1 MCLAVPGK
9 IVNITNELTALV
21 DLAGVERE
29 VSLELVPEAKEGNYV
44 LVHAGF
50 AIQVMDE
57 EEALK
62 TLELFKELMEHEK
75 IMTEQEDGAAGA

>member
-9 IVNITNELTALV
+9 IVKIAESFMALV

-44 LVHAGF
+44 LIHAGF
-50 AIQVMDE
+50 AIQLIDE

-62 TLELFKELMEHEK
+62 TLELFKEMMEY
-75 IMTEQEDGAAGA
+75 EDGARA